1 MLAIKKTADYHRA
14 TVALTLESM
23 ISTEDLHF
31 FITLASAVSLADAS
45 RKLDV
50 TPPAVTQRLRLL
62 ENRLGMRLINRSG
75 RKMGLTDEGELLSVH
90 ARRICADIGN
100 LSDTLASRRGTVAGH
115 LRVIAPLG
123 FGQRYV
129 APAIAQFRVLY
140 PEVSASL
147 MLSDR
152 PARISDDI
160 WDLMVHIGELRESS
174 LISRRLAPNRRILC
188 AAPGYLARRGEPQH
202 PDELLTHDCI
212 VLRENDED
220 VTMWRFTSKDRDAAA
235 NVRIEPML
243 TSNDGGT
250 VRDWALA
257 GLGIISR
264 SEWDVAEHLHAGR
277 LVPLLEAWVQ
287 PDADIVALVSSR
299 NGRSLRAQRFLE
311 LLHASTLQQ
320 PWLPRSGSEQPQG
333 GKCGQDSAAAG
344 LMSPASAA

>member
-1 MLAIKKTADYHRA
+1 
-14 TVALTLESM
+14 M

-31 FITLASAVSLADAS
+31 FIMLASAVSLADAA
-45 RKLDV
+45 RKLNV

-62 ENRLGMRLINRSG
+62 EDRLGMRLIDRSG
-75 RKMGLTDEGELLSVH
+75 RRMVLTDEGELLAVH
-90 ARRICADIGN
+90 ARRICDDIGN

-129 APAIAQFRVLY
+129 APAIAQFRSLY

-152 PARISDDI
+152 PARISDDM
-160 WDLMVHIGELRESS
+160 WDLMVHIGELRDSS
-174 LISRRLAPNRRILC
+174 LVSRRLAPNRRILC
-188 AAPGYLARRGEPQH
+188 AASSYLARRGEPQH
-202 PDELLTHDCI
+202 PEELLTHDCI
-212 VLRENDED
+212 ALRENDED
-220 VTMWRFTSKDRDAAA
+220 VTMWRFTPADRGTPA

-277 LVPLLEAWVQ
+277 LVPLLESWTQA
-287 PDADIVALVSSR
+287 DADIVALISSR
-299 NGRSLRAQRFLE
+299 HGRSLRATRFLD

-320 PWLPRSGSEQPQG
+320 PWLPRTRGELPQRG
-333 GKCGQDSAAAG
+333 ARSQDSGAAG
-344 LMSPASAA
+344 LTTHASVV

>member
-1 MLAIKKTADYHRA
+1 MAIKKTADYDRR
-14 TVALTLESM
+14 VAAPTSTSM

-31 FITLASAVSLADAS
+31 FIALASAVSLADAA

-62 ENRLGMRLINRSG
+62 ENRLGMRLIDRSG
-75 RKMGLTDEGELLSVH
+75 RRMVLTDEGELLAVRG
-90 ARRICADIGN
+90 RRICDDMGS

-129 APAIAQFRVLY
+129 APAIAQFHGLY

-152 PARISDDI
+152 PARISDDM
-160 WDLMVHIGELRESS
+160 WDLMVHIGELRDSS
-174 LISRRLAPNRRILC
+174 LVSRRLAPNRRILC
-188 AAPGYLARRGEPQH
+188 AAPSYLARRGEPRH
-202 PDELLTHDCI
+202 PEDLLTHDCI
-212 VLRENDED
+212 ALRENDED
-220 VTMWRFTSKDRDAAA
+220 VTMWRFTSKDQGIPS

-257 GLGIISR
+257 GLGIIAR
-264 SEWDVAEHLHAGR
+264 SEWDVAEHLHSGR
-277 LVPLLEAWVQ
+277 LVSLLEAWAQ
-287 PDADIVALVSSR
+287 PNADIVALISSR
-299 NGRSLRAQRFLE
+299 HGRSLRAQRFLD

-320 PWLPRSGSEQPQG
+320 PWLPRAG
-333 GKCGQDSAAAG
+333 GAKLRRGKRAQASCAAG
-344 LMSPASAA
+344 LTARASVA

>member
-1 MLAIKKTADYHRA
+1 MAIANATEYHRRIA
-14 TVALTLESM
+14 ALIPKSM

-31 FITLASAVSLADAS
+31 FITLASALSLADAA

-62 ENRLGMRLINRSG
+62 ENRLGMRLIDRSG
-75 RKMGLTDEGELLSVH
+75 RRMVLTDEGELLAVH
-90 ARRICADIGN
+90 ARRICDDIGN

-129 APAIAQFRVLY
+129 APVIAQFRALY

-152 PARISDDI
+152 PARISDDM
-160 WDLMVHIGELRESS
+160 WDLMVHIGELRDSS
-174 LISRRLAPNRRILC
+174 LVSRRLAPNRRILC
-188 AAPGYLARRGEPQH
+188 AAPSYMARRGEPKH
-202 PDELLTHDCI
+202 PEELLTHDCI
-212 VLRENDED
+212 ALRENDED
-220 VTMWRFTSKDRDAAA
+220 VTMWRFTPRDQGTPA

-277 LVPLLEAWVQ
+277 LVPLLEAWTQ
-287 PDADIVALVSSR
+287 PDADIVALINSR
-299 NGRSLRAQRFLE
+299 HGRSLRAQRFLD

-320 PWLPRSGSEQPQG
+320 PWLPGDSEQSRSGKRAQG
-333 GKCGQDSAAAG
+333 SGAAG
-344 LMSPASAA
+344 STARASAG

>member
-1 MLAIKKTADYHRA
+1 
-14 TVALTLESM
+14 M

-31 FITLASAVSLADAS
+31 FIALTSAVSLADAA

-62 ENRLGMRLINRSG
+62 ENRLGMRLIDRSG
-75 RKMGLTDEGELLSVH
+75 RRMVLTDEGELLAVH
-90 ARRICADIGN
+90 ARRICDDIGN
-100 LSDTLASRRGTVAGH
+100 LSDTLASRRDTVAGH

-123 FGQRYV
+123 FGQRYI
-129 APAIAQFRVLY
+129 APAIAQFRSLY

-152 PARISDDI
+152 PARFSDDM
-160 WDLMVHIGELRESS
+160 WDLMVHIGELRDSS
-174 LISRRLAPNRRILC
+174 LVSRRLAPNRRILC
-188 AAPGYLARRGEPQH
+188 AAPRYLARRGAPQH
-202 PDELLTHDCI
+202 PDELRMHDCI

-220 VTMWRFTSKDRDAAA
+220 VTMWRFTPKHQGAPAS
-235 NVRIEPML
+235 VSIEPVL

-257 GLGIISR
+257 GLGIIAR

-277 LVPLLEAWVQ
+277 LVALLDAWTQ
-287 PDADIVALVSSR
+287 PDADIVALISSR
-299 NGRSLRAQRFLE
+299 HGRSLRATRFLE

-320 PWLPRSGSEQPQG
+320 PWLPRAGSAQPQHDQRV
-333 GKCGQDSAAAG
+333 QDLWADESTVRTTAA
-344 LMSPASAA
+344 

>member
-1 MLAIKKTADYHRA
+1 
-14 TVALTLESM
+14 M

-31 FITLASAVSLADAS
+31 FITLASAVSLADAA

-62 ENRLGMRLINRSG
+62 ENRLGMRLIDRSG
-75 RKMGLTDEGELLSVH
+75 RRMVLTDEGELLAVH
-90 ARRICADIGN
+90 ARRICDDIGN

-129 APAIAQFRVLY
+129 APAIAQFRALY

-147 MLSDR
+147 ILSDR
-152 PARISDDI
+152 PARISDDT
-160 WDLMVHIGELRESS
+160 WDLMVHIGELRDSS

-188 AAPGYLARRGEPQH
+188 AAPSYLMRRGEPRH
-202 PDELLTHDCI
+202 PEELLTHDCI
-212 VLRENDED
+212 ALRENDED
-220 VTMWRFTSKDRDAAA
+220 VTMWRFTPKDHGTPA

-257 GLGIISR
+257 GLGIIAR

-277 LVPLLEAWVQ
+277 LVPLLEAWTQ
-287 PDADIVALVSSR
+287 PDADIVALINSR
-299 NGRSLRAQRFLE
+299 HGRSLRAQRFLD

-320 PWLPRSGSEQPQG
+320 PWLPRPGSEQTRSG
-333 GKCGQDSAAAG
+333 TRAHDLGAAG
-344 LMSPASAA
+344 LTARANAA